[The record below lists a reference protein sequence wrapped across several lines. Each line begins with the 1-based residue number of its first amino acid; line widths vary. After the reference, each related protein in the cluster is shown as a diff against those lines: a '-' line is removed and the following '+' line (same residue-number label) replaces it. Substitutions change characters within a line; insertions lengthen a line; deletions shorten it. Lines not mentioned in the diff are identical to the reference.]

1 MKKQNIIILSL
12 AFIGVLF
19 LVTNKRNE
27 TKNIPSKITVEKPQD
42 QIIGEEQKK
51 QEISENETIL
61 NKNAKNDS
69 ENKKTDLTN
78 TPLPKSK
85 EIQIENKNC
94 NVIEYRHTT
103 KNQKKEIEDYLE
115 LINVFQLSDHYNPKT
130 LCVKVNQKAVHYK
143 INIHQGKPE
152 VIIQGEV
159 GPESVVRISY
169 CTGKVSC
176 KEKCEIKA
184 ARFMDQL
191 MDENAEA
198 NAFKD
203 SWSNDQEQ
211 KKKLQDHASE
221 LRNLASENKSLN
233 QLNTI
238 REWETITHQESFCKK

>member
-12 AFIGVLF
+12 AIIGVVF
-19 LVTNKRNE
+19 LVFHKGD
-27 TKNIPSKITVEKPQD
+27 EKKQN
-42 QIIGEEQKK
+42 QIIVEEKK
-51 QEISENETIL
+51 KLEISENEQIL
-61 NKNAKNDS
+61 NKNLKIDS
-69 ENKKTDLTN
+69 EIKKTDLTN
-78 TPLPKSK
+78 TPLPKSN
-85 EIQIENKNC
+85 EVRIESKNC
-94 NVIEYRHTT
+94 SVIEYKHTS

-115 LINVFQLSDHYNPKT
+115 LSNVFQLPEHYNPKT
-130 LCVKVNQKAVHYK
+130 LCVKVNQNAVHYK
-143 INIHQGKPE
+143 INLHQGKPE
-152 VIIQGEV
+152 VFIQGEV
-159 GPESVVRISY
+159 GPESVIRISY

-184 ARFMDQL
+184 VRFMDQL
-191 MDENAEA
+191 MDENADA

-203 SWSNDQEQ
+203 SWSNDEEQ